1 MKVYMVEDD
10 ESMRFIL
17 KRLLR
22 KNFSSITG
30 IGESASAEQA
40 LRKIPLFAPD
50 IVLADISLPGMD
62 GLEMTRRLKPQWP
75 DLCILVVTGHD
86 IEPYKQ
92 AALAAGAYG
101 IVSKMNDDEL
111 LRHVGDLLGASKNGG
126 GE

>member
-1 MKVYMVEDD
+1 MVEDD

-86 IEPYKQ
+86 IDRKS
-92 AALAAGAYG
+92 
-101 IVSKMNDDEL
+101 V
-111 LRHVGDLLGASKNGG
+111 V
-126 GE
+126 